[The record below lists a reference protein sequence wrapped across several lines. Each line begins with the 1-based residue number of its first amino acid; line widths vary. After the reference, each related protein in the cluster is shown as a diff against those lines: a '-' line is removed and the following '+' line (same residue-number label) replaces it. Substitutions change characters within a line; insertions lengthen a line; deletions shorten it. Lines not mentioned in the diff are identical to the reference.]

1 VSAAP
6 AVRFQRVW
14 KSYPRW
20 PSGTRTVRALVTR
33 RVPLLGRSGRTWALS
48 DVSFD
53 VPAGGSLGII
63 GPNGAGKST
72 LLRLAAGLG
81 KPNRG
86 TIAPPNDAAAVLSL
100 GDILDPK
107 LSGRE
112 NALTAALVDG
122 WSLDEAKRV
131 LPAIA
136 EYAELEEQFDAPVRT
151 YSDGMRLRLAFAV
164 IAQARPSALL
174 VDEVISVGDLAFQAR
189 CAATIRAMRSEGT
202 TLVLASH
209 DLGLVE
215 RECEQALW
223 LDHGEPRMLGPAG
236 EIVAA
241 YREAAHARVVD
252 ATPAPA
258 ALGGRLELRRDRVG
272 TQELTIDAVTIDPGV
287 VGRGDRVEFRLELT
301 NHAAPVSDP
310 IVELKVARSDDDAL
324 CFQTTTRDSG
334 AALGRVAS
342 GASVSLA
349 LERVDLLPGV
359 YTVDVAVYSNDWQ
372 TTYDYHWHGYDFTV
386 AGAAA
391 GRGLLSPPQRWTA
404 EPR

>member
-1 VSAAP
+1 VSALA
-6 AVRFQRVW
+6 FHRVW

-33 RVPLLGRSGRTWALS
+33 RMPLLGRSGRTWALS

-81 KPNRG
+81 RASRG
-86 TIAPPNDAAAVLSL
+86 AIDPPEDAAAVLSL

-122 WSLDEAKRV
+122 WSLDEAKRLLGPV
-131 LPAIA
+131 A

-151 YSDGMRLRLAFAV
+151 YSDGMRVRLAFAV
-164 IAQARPSALL
+164 IAQARPGVLL

-189 CAATIRAMRSEGT
+189 CAATIREMRGQGT

-223 LDHGEPRMLGPAG
+223 LDHGKPRILGPAADV
-236 EIVAA
+236 VAA
-241 YREAAHARVVD
+241 YREAAHARVVEE
-252 ATPAPA
+252 TPPPA
-258 ALGGRLELRRDRVG
+258 HLGGRLELRRDRVG
-272 TQELTIDAVTIDPGV
+272 TQQLTIDSVAIEPPV
-287 VGRGDRVEFRLELT
+287 VGRGAGATFTLELT
-301 NHAAPVSDP
+301 NHGEPVTDP
-310 IVELKVARSDDDAL
+310 IVEVKVARADDDAL
-324 CFQTTTRDSG
+324 CFHTTTRDSG
-334 AALGRVAS
+334 TALGRVS
-342 GASVSLA
+342 RGATVSLG

-359 YTVDVAVYSNDWQ
+359 YTVDVAVYSADWE
-372 TTYDYHWHGYDFTV
+372 TTFDYHWHGYEFTI
-386 AGAAA
+386 AGEAPS
-391 GRGLLSPPQRWTA
+391 RGLLAPPQRWSSR
-404 EPR
+404 PR

>member
-1 VSAAP
+1 MSALA
-6 AVRFQRVW
+6 FQRVW

-20 PSGTRTVRALVTR
+20 PTGTRTVRALVTR

-53 VPAGGSLGII
+53 VAAGGSLGII

-81 KPNRG
+81 RATRG
-86 TIAPPNDAAAVLSL
+86 TINPPEDAAAVLSL

-122 WSLDEAKRV
+122 WSLDEAKR
-131 LPAIA
+131 LLGPIA

-151 YSDGMRLRLAFAV
+151 YSDGMRVRLAFAV
-164 IAQARPSALL
+164 IAQARPAVLL

-189 CAATIRAMRSEGT
+189 CAATIRDMRGQGT

-223 LDHGEPRMLGPAG
+223 LDHGEQRMLGPAA
-236 EIVAA
+236 EVVAA
-241 YREAAHARVVD
+241 YREKAHERVVE

-258 ALGGRLELRRDRVG
+258 QLGGRLELRRDRVG
-272 TQELTIDAVTIDPGV
+272 TQQLTIDSVAIEPAV
-287 VGRGDRVEFRLELT
+287 VGHGDSATFTLELT
-301 NHAAPVSDP
+301 NHGEPVTDP
-310 IVELKVARSDDDAL
+310 IVEVKVARADDDAL
-324 CFQTTTRDSG
+324 CFHTTTRDSG
-334 AALGRVAS
+334 TALGRVS
-342 GASVSLA
+342 NGATVSLG

-359 YTVDVAVYSNDWQ
+359 YTVDVAVYSADWD
-372 TTYDYHWHGYDFTV
+372 TTFDYHWHGYEFTV
-386 AGAAA
+386 AGEAPS
-391 GRGLLSPPQRWTA
+391 RGLLAPPQRWSAT
-404 EPR
+404 PR

>member
-1 VSAAP
+1 VSAIA
-6 AVRFQRVW
+6 FHRVW

-81 KPNRG
+81 KATRG
-86 TIAPPNDAAAVLSL
+86 AIDPPDDAAAVLSL

-122 WSLDEAKRV
+122 WTIDEAKR
-131 LPAIA
+131 LLGPIA

-151 YSDGMRLRLAFAV
+151 YSDGMRVRLAFAV
-164 IAQARPSALL
+164 IAQARPGVLL

-189 CAATIRAMRSEGT
+189 CAATIREMRTQGT

-209 DLGLVE
+209 DLGMVE
-215 RECEQALW
+215 RECDQALW
-223 LDHGEPRMLGPAG
+223 LDHGEPRMMGTAADV
-236 EIVAA
+236 VAA
-241 YREAAHARVVD
+241 YRAAAHARVVE
-252 ATPAPA
+252 ATPAPS
-258 ALGGRLELRRDRVG
+258 ALGGRLELQRDRVG
-272 TQELTIDAVTIDPGV
+272 TQQLTIDALAIEPPV
-287 VGRGDRVEFRLELT
+287 VGRGERLAFRLDLT
-301 NHAAPVSDP
+301 NHGEPVTDP
-310 IVELKVARSDDDAL
+310 IVELKVTRVDDDTL
-324 CFQTTTRDSG
+324 CFHTTTRDSG
-334 AALGRVAS
+334 VAVGRI
-342 GASVSLA
+342 GAGATVSLA
-349 LERVDLLPGV
+349 LERVDLLPGA
-359 YTVDVAVYSNDWQ
+359 YAVDVAVYSADWN
-372 TTYDYHWHGYDFTV
+372 TTYDYHWHGYEFTV
-386 AGAAA
+386 AGEAPS
-391 GRGLLSPPQRWTA
+391 RGLLSPPQSWEA
-404 EPR
+404 ETR

>member
-1 VSAAP
+1 
-6 AVRFQRVW
+6 
-14 KSYPRW
+14 
-20 PSGTRTVRALVTR
+20 
-33 RVPLLGRSGRTWALS
+33 
-48 DVSFD
+48 
-53 VPAGGSLGII
+53 
-63 GPNGAGKST
+63 
-72 LLRLAAGLG
+72 
-81 KPNRG
+81 
-86 TIAPPNDAAAVLSL
+86 
-100 GDILDPK
+100 
-107 LSGRE
+107 
-112 NALTAALVDG
+112 
-122 WSLDEAKRV
+122 
-131 LPAIA
+131 
-136 EYAELEEQFDAPVRT
+136 
-151 YSDGMRLRLAFAV
+151 LRLAFAV

>member
-1 VSAAP
+1 VSALA
-6 AVRFQRVW
+6 FHRVW

-33 RVPLLGRSGRTWALS
+33 RMPLLGRSGRTWALS

-81 KPNRG
+81 RASRG
-86 TIAPPNDAAAVLSL
+86 AIDPPEDAAAVLSL

-122 WSLDEAKRV
+122 WSLDEAKRLLGPV
-131 LPAIA
+131 A

-151 YSDGMRLRLAFAV
+151 YSDGMRVRLAFAV
-164 IAQARPSALL
+164 IAQARPGVLL

-189 CAATIRAMRSEGT
+189 CAATIREMRGQGT

-236 EIVAA
+236 EVVAA
-241 YREAAHARVVD
+241 YREAAHARVVEE
-252 ATPAPA
+252 TPAPA
-258 ALGGRLELRRDRVG
+258 QLGGRLELRRDRVG
-272 TQELTIDAVTIDPGV
+272 TQQLTIDSVAIEPPV
-287 VGRGDRVEFRLELT
+287 VGRGAGATFTLELT
-301 NHAAPVSDP
+301 NHGEPVTDP
-310 IVELKVARSDDDAL
+310 IVEVKVARADDDAL
-324 CFQTTTRDSG
+324 CFHTTTRDSG
-334 AALGRVAS
+334 TALGRVSS
-342 GASVSLA
+342 GATVSLG

-359 YTVDVAVYSNDWQ
+359 YTVDVAVYSADWE
-372 TTYDYHWHGYDFTV
+372 TTFDYHWHGYEFTV
-386 AGAAA
+386 AGEAPS
-391 GRGLLSPPQRWTA
+391 RGLLAPPQRWSSR
-404 EPR
+404 PR

>member
-1 VSAAP
+1 VTAL
-6 AVRFQRVW
+6 RFQRVW

-20 PSGTRTVRALVTR
+20 PSGTRTVRALITR

-48 DVSFD
+48 DVSFE
-53 VPAGGSLGII
+53 VPTGGSLGII

-81 KPNRG
+81 KANRG
-86 TIAPPNDAAAVLSL
+86 TISPPDDAAAVLSL
-100 GDILDPK
+100 GDTLDAS

-122 WSLDEAKRV
+122 WPLDQAKRM
-131 LPAIA
+131 LGPIA

-151 YSDGMRLRLAFAV
+151 YSDGMRVRLAFAV
-164 IAQARPSALL
+164 IAQARPAALL

-189 CAATIRAMRSEGT
+189 CAATIREMRSQGT

-209 DLGLVE
+209 DLDLVE

-223 LDHGEPRMLGPAG
+223 LDHGEQRMLGPASQV
-236 EIVAA
+236 VAA
-241 YREAAHARVVD
+241 YRDEAHARVVA

-258 ALGGRLELRRDRVG
+258 ALGGKLELRRDRVG
-272 TQELTIDAVTIDPGV
+272 TQQLTIDSLAIDPLV
-287 VGRGDRVEFRLELT
+287 VSRGERVEFRLELT
-301 NHAAPVSDP
+301 NHAQPVDDP

-324 CFQTTTRDSG
+324 CFHTTTRDSG
-334 AALGRVAS
+334 TALGRVTS

-349 LERVDLLPGV
+349 LERVDLLPGS
-359 YTVDVAVYSNDWQ
+359 YAVDVAVYSADWQ
-372 TTYDYHWHGYDFTV
+372 TTYDYHWHGYEFTV
-386 AGAAA
+386 AGDAPS
-391 GRGLLSPPQRWTA
+391 RGLFSPPQRWQA